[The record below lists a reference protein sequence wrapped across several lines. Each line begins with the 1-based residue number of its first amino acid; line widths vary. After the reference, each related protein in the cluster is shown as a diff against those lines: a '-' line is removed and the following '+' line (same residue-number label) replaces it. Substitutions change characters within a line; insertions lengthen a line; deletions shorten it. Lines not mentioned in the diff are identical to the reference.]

1 LRLIIKIAL
10 ALTTAGALAACPPAT
25 KVEADAEAKR
35 VLLGN
40 VVDRVVLPT
49 TREFVTEAEG
59 LQAALEAWLA
69 ARRTGPATEE
79 RDAAKG
85 AFRAAFLRWQRVE
98 MMAFGPAGKS
108 PGFALGLGLRDA
120 IYAWPAV
127 NPCRVDTTLVDR
139 TYADPAFFDTALVTS
154 TGLAVVERLLFVDAP
169 ANECP
174 STSALN
180 TNGTWAALG
189 AEELAVR
196 RAEYA
201 SLAAAAVVKQ
211 ARALRDAWVD
221 DAAKRFSTAG
231 LPGSGFTSAAAAVD
245 QVFAGMFMADLT
257 LKDDRIGVPAGLLP
271 AQCASVPCPERAE
284 ARPSRLSRDAIVSN
298 LDALRA
304 LLHGDLEA
312 QGLGFDALLEARG
325 AGALTADLEAALADA
340 RAKALALQG
349 PVDEAVV
356 GQLADVQALHGAV
369 RSYTTLL
376 KSQLV
381 TVLSLQVPAEGAGDA
396 D

>member
-1 LRLIIKIAL
+1 MLLR
-10 ALTTAGALAACPPAT
+10 
-25 KVEADAEAKR
+25 
-35 VLLGN
+35 N
-40 VVDRVVLPT
+40 VIDRVVLPT
-49 TREFVTEAEG
+49 TRDFVTEAEG
-59 LQAALEAWLA
+59 LQAALEAWQA
-69 ARRTGPATEE
+69 ARRTGPATAE
-79 RDAAKG
+79 REAAKV
-85 AFRAAFLRWQRVE
+85 AFRTAFLRWQRME
-98 MMAFGPAGKS
+98 MMAFGPAGKP
-108 PGFALGLGLRDA
+108 PGSALGLGLRDA

-139 TYADPAFFDTALVTS
+139 TYAEPAFFDTALVTS
-154 TGLAVVERLLFVDAP
+154 TGLAAVERLLFVDAP
-169 ANECP
+169 ANECAA
-174 STSALN
+174 TSAIN
-180 TNGTWAALG
+180 TKGTWAALS
-189 AEELAVR
+189 ADDLAVR

-211 ARALRDAWVD
+211 ARALRDAWAG
-221 DAAKRFSTAG
+221 DAATRFSTAG
-231 LPGSGFTSAAAAVD
+231 LAGSGFASAAAAVD

-257 LKDDRIGVPAGLLP
+257 LKDDRIGVPAGLVP

-298 LDALRA
+298 LDALSA

-312 QGLGFDALLEARG
+312 RGFGFDALLEVRG

-349 PVDEAVV
+349 PIDEAVL
-356 GQLADVQALHGAV
+356 GQRAEVQALHGAV
-369 RSYTTLL
+369 RGYTTLL
-376 KSQLV
+376 KSQFL